1 MKTNVA
7 PTSLGSYQHL
17 DLSAMAQ
24 KLLGV
29 MQPGTAYTDRQLA
42 AMCGEEC
49 GWIPQRR
56 RDLIA
61 AGLVEYSGEVS
72 SITGRRVMSHRL
84 TAKQLELV

>member
-1 MKTNVA
+1 VSGVA
-7 PTSLGSYQHL
+7 QTSIDAYCSL
-17 DLSAMAQ
+17 DLNACAK

-42 AMCGEEC
+42 ALCDEEC

-84 TAKQLELV
+84 TARQLELV